1 MGEFNYL
8 MKKGKVSLKAFPGA
22 KARQLNRHTIPLFD
36 DNTHD
41 AAAMH
46 VDINNLL
53 SSVKSTNDLCKD
65 IIDIGI
71 R

>member
-8 MKKGKVSLKAFPGA
+8 MKKRKVALKAFPGA

-36 DNTHD
+36 DNTYD